1 MEELHAVLAVYTL
14 HKERTGDITSLLRY
28 IYAETAETKEGV
40 DDLRT
45 LMVQYI
51 EIEVGTLIKD
61 DELGELMIQD
71 GGCMLADFLKV
82 MRKRLV

>member
-14 HKERTGDITSLLRY
+14 HQQRTGDITSLLRY
-28 IYAETAETKEGV
+28 IYDETAETKKGV
-40 DDLRT
+40 DNLRT

-61 DELGELMIQD
+61 EGLAKLMIQD
-71 GGCMLADFLKV
+71 EGCMLTDFLKV

>member
-1 MEELHAVLAVYTL
+1 MRCSLLR
-14 HKERTGDITSLLRY
+14 KERTGDITSLLRY
-28 IYAETAETKEGV
+28 IYAETAETEKGV

-51 EIEVGTLIKD
+51 EIEVDTLVE
-61 DELGELMIQD
+61 DEGLGDLMIQE